1 MRHLDGDDAFG
12 GGKRRDFLITID
24 SDHLPDDPVVIAVLN
39 RLPRLP
45 LGRRGVAGSAGWL
58 TGLAWSRKASADR
71 CERDDRD
78 QRLQSTVFI
87 EDSPC

>member
-1 MRHLDGDDAFG
+1 MRHLDADDAFG

-58 TGLAWSRKASADR
+58 TGLAWSREAGEQR
-71 CERDDRD
+71 PTLTREREREILDGTLRA
-78 QRLQSTVFI
+78 
-87 EDSPC
+87 